1 MLAAFPRFLVYLAAG
16 AVRTVEDGSSAVHC
30 SSKIGFICDLLFE
43 QLLFNGHIFYR
54 KVFLIFKSLWF
65 TIPEYILT

>member
-54 KVFLIFKSLWF
+54 KVF
-65 TIPEYILT
+65 